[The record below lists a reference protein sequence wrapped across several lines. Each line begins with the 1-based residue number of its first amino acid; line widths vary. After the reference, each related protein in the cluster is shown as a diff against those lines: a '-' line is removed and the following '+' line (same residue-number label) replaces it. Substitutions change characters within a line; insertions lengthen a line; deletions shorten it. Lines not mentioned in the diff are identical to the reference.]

1 MKSGRVGSRSDF
13 PWPVISIVTLSN
25 NQRFRPTVPPSRGTE
40 MDLFSLGGEKRVS
53 SGKRGKSERDG
64 FDRKLYKAVSR
75 AILYF
80 IFELHADWTRTLT
93 ALVVMLYN
101 ALSLP
106 PPLVRLSLSRSLA
119 RFGG

>member
-1 MKSGRVGSRSDF
+1 
-13 PWPVISIVTLSN
+13 
-25 NQRFRPTVPPSRGTE
+25 
-40 MDLFSLGGEKRVS
+40 MDLFPEALGGVS

-101 ALSLP
+101 ALSLS
-106 PPLVRLSLSRSLA
+106 LSLLLRVVTLFLSLSRSVDAALVDNTWK
-119 RFGG
+119 RGPHRPIFRDKI

>member
-1 MKSGRVGSRSDF
+1 
-13 PWPVISIVTLSN
+13 
-25 NQRFRPTVPPSRGTE
+25 
-40 MDLFSLGGEKRVS
+40 MDLFPEALGGVS

-101 ALSLP
+101 ALSLSL
-106 PPLVRLSLSRSLA
+106 PPLTRRHSLSLSLSLGRR